1 MLKRVQTEDDQM
13 DPQLQAYYQ
22 GMADYEAQLCAC
34 AMSPEEAAYHQGMAD
49 YEAALTDPTQQD
61 YDTLAMHNA
70 YYQGMADYEA
80 ALTGQLGMDPSE
92 AAYYQ
97 GMADA
102 EAAYAAL
109 G

>member
-1 MLKRVQTEDDQM
+1 M
-13 DPQLQAYYQ
+13 DPHLQAYYQ
-22 GMADYEAQLCAC
+22 GMADYEAHLCAS

-61 YDTLAMHNA
+61 YDTLALHHA

-80 ALTGQLGMDPSE
+80 ALTGQHDYSSMDPSE